1 MARAPRI
8 PKATNA
14 PTPTQDTG
22 TSNGTTIAI
31 VLVWIAML
39 GAFVGLVALPL
50 DTVSQMVLAAV
61 ATLPSAIALTI
72 ALVLRR
78 ATQRQ
83 YWQSDQL
90 HTAILDLRHML
101 DQNSNGPDPVSPIA
115 QSKIDAIAAA
125 QEQTDTRLSLFFSR
139 RGRVDTAITL
149 PLADEREPLLALDD
163 GARSDAPAPSAAE
176 LIRALHFPE
185 DENDAD
191 GFDALRKALADSRTS
206 NLIRAAQEVLTHLA
220 QEGIYMDD
228 LRPDRARPEFWRAFA
243 AGTRGTL
250 IAPLGGIRDRSCLAL
265 TAARMRSNADFKATA
280 HLFLREFDRVFAV
293 FEKEADDAQIAALSE
308 TRSARAFMLLGRVS
322 GVFSR

>member
-1 MARAPRI
+1 MTRQAGSDA
-8 PKATNA
+8 KQMSAKDGQNGV
-14 PTPTQDTG
+14 TG
-22 TSNGTTIAI
+22 NGTTIAL
-31 VLVWIAML
+31 VLIWL
-39 GAFVGLVALPL
+39 GALLLFVVLTLGQDGTATQVYLTGALTFL
-50 DTVSQMVLAAV
+50 
-61 ATLPSAIALTI
+61 IAL
-72 ALVLRR
+72 ALTLSVQFRR
-78 ATQRQ
+78 AVQ
-83 YWQSDQL
+83 
-90 HTAILDLRHML
+90 DLRQRSSDLHSIATEL
-101 DQNSNGPDPVSPIA
+101 LVSLERGRSAGASVSPIA
-115 QSKIDAIAAA
+115 QSKIDALTAA

-139 RGRVDTAITL
+139 RGR
-149 PLADEREPLLALDD
+149 ADAPALVPQRDDAEPLLALDD
-163 GARSDAPAPSAAE
+163 TMRVDTPAPSAAE

-265 TAARMRSNADFKATA
+265 TAARMRANPDFKETA
-280 HLFLREFDRVFAV
+280 HLFLREFDKVFAA
-293 FEKEADDAQIAALSE
+293 FEKDADDAQIAALSE

>member
-1 MARAPRI
+1 M
-8 PKATNA
+8 TNA
-14 PTPTQDTG
+14 PANTQEDAAG
-22 TSNGTTIAI
+22 NWSML
-31 VLVWIAML
+31 VLVLIWL
-39 GAFVGLVALPL
+39 GCLAAFV
-50 DTVSQMVLAAV
+50 VLILWPQDRASHVAV
-61 ATLPSAIALTI
+61 AIFATVPAALALTI
-72 ALVLRR
+72 ALQVWHALRHLR
-78 ATQRQ
+78 DQSATLQA
-83 YWQSDQL
+83 
-90 HTAILDLRHML
+90 TVADLRHAIA
-101 DQNSNGPDPVSPIA
+101 NSDSKSDPVSPIS

-139 RGRVDTAITL
+139 RGRVDAAIAI
-149 PLADEREPLLALDD
+149 PVKDEREPLLALE
-163 GARSDAPAPSAAE
+163 DASAINLPSPNVAE

-185 DENDAD
+185 DENDTI

-265 TAARMRSNADFKATA
+265 TAARMRNNPAFKEAA
-280 HLFLREFDRVFAV
+280 HLFLREFDKVFAA
-293 FEKEADDAQIAALSE
+293 FEKDADDVQIAALSE
-308 TRSARAFMLLGRVS
+308 TRSARAFMLMGRVS